1 MYQTRNKS
9 IPWDD
14 NEHSLRGLEEYTTA
28 ATATIDH
35 TSTSSTSSDGHSDAT
50 TTSRRT
56 TRKELIQSVL
66 LEQTRLRDTARG
78 RTEVVQASKV
88 SGLAPEELVCELLRG
103 ISCSLSKCDR
113 QRAIQLAQKDEK
125 EVIVYNPKWR
135 DQLMSTTQYYNNITS
150 MVMHQFTPTSRR
162 RYFGMVKNKINDWSN
177 SSNRSISSTGTCGD
191 RSTTSSNG
199 SQLHLKNV
207 ATRKAIAR
215 NNSVDDSVTSENN
228 GTAEDIIDEVTDHL
242 NTNAVIRTPTRP
254 PKQSFPVHNNNND
267 HDMVASPLSI
277 IRQVVYETSKE
288 FDYDHSTSRHS
299 PSNHSMDPDGHSQ
312 QQQRHTT
319 TITTDTP

>member
-9 IPWDD
+9 IPWDE

-28 ATATIDH
+28 ATTTT
-35 TSTSSTSSDGHSDAT
+35 TSNHHTSSDGYSDAT

-66 LEQTRLRDTARG
+66 QEQTRLRDTARG
-78 RTEVVQASKV
+78 RDEVVQASKM
-88 SGLAPEELVCELLRG
+88 SGMPAEELIRELLRG
-103 ISCSLSKCDR
+103 VSCSLSKCDR

-125 EVIVYNPKWR
+125 EVSVYNPKWR

-150 MVMHQFTPTSRR
+150 IMMNQFTPTSRR
-162 RYFGMVKNKINDWSN
+162 RYLGMVKNKINDWSN

-199 SQLHLKNV
+199 GHHHHHQSVH
-207 ATRKAIAR
+207 TRKAVAR

-228 GTAEDIIDEVTDHL
+228 GNAEDIDEVTD
-242 NTNAVIRTPTRP
+242 NFDTNAVIRTPTP
-254 PKQSFPVHNNNND
+254 QPKQFPVYNND
-267 HDMVASPLSI
+267 IASPLSI

-288 FDYDHSTSRHS
+288 FDYDHSGHHS
-299 PSNHSMDPDGHSQ
+299 PSNHSMDPDSH
-312 QQQRHTT
+312 QQRHTNT
-319 TITTDTP
+319 TTTP